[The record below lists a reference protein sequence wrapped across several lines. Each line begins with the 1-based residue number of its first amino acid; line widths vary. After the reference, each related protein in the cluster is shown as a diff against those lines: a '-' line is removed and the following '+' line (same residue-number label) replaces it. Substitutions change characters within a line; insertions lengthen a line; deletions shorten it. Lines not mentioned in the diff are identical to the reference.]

1 MEDKGTDQYAEIL
14 CPDCGEGLL
23 EPAEAEDFWE
33 CDQCKRQF
41 ANKRIEQL
49 VGRRIDRDVE
59 QGVRYAMS
67 VDRRKKKGKS
77 SGSKSSASKGDGFS
91 GVPLHRLDDD
101 SIVAA
106 KIRALDPKSVM
117 LTFRN
122 MSDDLTGEILRNA
135 LFLYAQYRMAQR
147 ELEQA
152 AK

>member
-1 MEDKGTDQYAEIL
+1 MEDKGTDRYRDIH

-23 EPAEAEDFWE
+23 EPAEAEDYWQ
-33 CDQCKRQF
+33 CDHCQHQF

-59 QGVRYAMS
+59 QGVRYAMR

-122 MSDDLTGEILRNA
+122 MPEDLTSDTLRAA
-135 LFLYAQYRMAQR
+135 LFLYAQYRISQR
-147 ELEQA
+147 AEAL
-152 AK
+152 